1 MLRYTA
7 NAMDETVSAHLS
19 DFFNGKI
26 TPEAFEQWVGQTP
39 ELKELVTE
47 DDYFR
52 LISTDFKVADA
63 RHSLEDLLRKYIDWA
78 QYEKEKLAETLM
90 CIIWK
95 DKAIDALLDTYQRY
109 TNGQRFLHTL
119 GYKYGKL
126 FVSTD
131 APRSLRRK
139 LTAEP
144 EPVDPQAL
152 FEKIYP
158 DVKAEATR
166 ILGLLLAE
174 RIQFTG
180 TYTVGGCAEYT
191 ES

>member
-1 MLRYTA
+1 
-7 NAMDETVSAHLS
+7 MDETVSAHLS

-26 TPEAFEQWVGQTP
+26 TPEAFEQWIGQTP

-52 LISTDFKVADA
+52 LVSTDFKVADA

-78 QYEKEKLAETLM
+78 QYEKEKLSEVLM

-95 DKAIDALLDTYQRY
+95 DKPIDALLDTYQRY
-109 TNGQRFLHTL
+109 TNGQRFLQTL

-126 FVSTD
+126 FTQAE

-139 LTAEP
+139 LTS
-144 EPVDPQAL
+144 DPAPLDHDAL
-152 FEKIYP
+152 FEKHYP
-158 DVKAEATR
+158 ELKAEATR
-166 ILGLLLAE
+166 LLGLLVAD
-174 RIQFTG
+174 RIRFTG

-191 ES
+191 ED